1 MMASNPDQPNQTSN
15 STMVRMAPHFSF
27 IKKHRHDFRGY
38 GTIEA
43 TGTASVGVS
52 GGSVEGFAVLSQ
64 SLIDLRAVMS
74 LTLPARRCY
83 QSCKSTD
90 TLHKD

>member
-27 IKKHRHDFRGY
+27 IKKHRHGFRGY

-43 TGTASVGVS
+43 TGIASVGVN
-52 GGSVEGFAVLSQ
+52 GAV
-64 SLIDLRAVMS
+64 
-74 LTLPARRCY
+74 
-83 QSCKSTD
+83 
-90 TLHKD
+90 

>member
-27 IKKHRHDFRGY
+27 IKKHRHGFRGY

-52 GGSVEGFAVLSQ
+52 GGSVEGLLLSY
-64 SLIDLRAVMS
+64 I
-74 LTLPARRCY
+74 LPLL
-83 QSCKSTD
+83 SHPKIVS
-90 TLHKD
+90 